1 MKFQAAARAYV
12 GSKETQEDAW
22 RVHDAKG
29 SDAGEIAV
37 SDAGVALTGGGLI
50 LVADGIGGHYGG
62 DTASRITADTF
73 TKEFFSQQGAA
84 EGRLKGALTAANEA
98 IAEEQRKQPS
108 LKDMGATLVTGFIE
122 ADRLAFLS
130 IGDSLILR
138 YRDGE
143 LHRVNVDHSYLEI
156 ADREALGSND
166 RDLWRDVMS
175 RKGRDSITI
184 AVLGRPLEEFGHSPQ
199 VATRKILPGDLMIFS
214 SDGLETLSMV
224 QIQNFIR
231 ELLPR
236 GIEVVAD
243 GLIKA
248 IEGIGGNRSYQDNA
262 TLVVV
267 RAEDEPAAQ
276 TTVGT
281 AAAAAPAAS
290 EAAKTVP
297 VTPKTAPL
305 PPKQPAAEAAPP
317 VPQSPAQPQ
326 GSISSSARSGKWSPA
341 KLVFGIAV
349 GLLLVGAA
357 ALALGMFG
365 SFRSAPNTA
374 TTPNIVPPAPPAV
387 QAPAPTGE
395 TGLKQ
400 LPPPPNEDGEDRPRR
415 QSPAFQPPPFQ
426 PKGSLP
432 SPDLSPPPPR
442 QIFPEYTPRGFGGR
456 TNHDRAPQIYV
467 QRYADADGA
476 SSRHLAARRAPAEIC
491 D

>member
-1 MKFQAAARAYV
+1 MKFQAAARAFI
-12 GSKETQEDAW
+12 GSKETQEDAR

-29 SDAGEIAV
+29 GDAGEIAG
-37 SDAGVALTGGGLI
+37 SDTGVALTGGGLI

-62 DTASRITADTF
+62 DVASRVTADTF
-73 TKEFFSQQGAA
+73 VKEFFAQGGNP
-84 EGRLKGALTAANEA
+84 EGRLKSALTAANDA

-122 ADRLAFLS
+122 GDRLAFLS

-166 RDLWRDVMS
+166 RDIWRDVMS

-184 AVLGRPLEEFGHSPQ
+184 AVLGRPLEEFGHAPQ
-199 VATRKILPGDLMIFS
+199 IATRKIMPGDLMIFS

-236 GIEVVAD
+236 GIEAVAD

-248 IEGIGGNRSYQDNA
+248 VEGIGGNRSYQDNA

-267 RAEDEPAAQ
+267 QAADEPAAR
-276 TTVGT
+276 TTVG
-281 AAAAAPAAS
+281 AAATPAPAVA
-290 EAAKTVP
+290 EAAKTAP

-317 VPQSPAQPQ
+317 VPETPPQPQ
-326 GSISSSARSGKWSPA
+326 GAISSSARTGKWSPA

-357 ALALGMFG
+357 ALGYGLIG
-365 SFRSAPNTA
+365 SFRSAPTTA
-374 TTPNIVPPAPPAV
+374 TTPNVVPPAPPAV

-400 LPPPPNEDGEDRPRR
+400 LPPPASEDSEDRPRR
-415 QSPAFQPPPFQ
+415 QSPAFQP
-426 PKGSLP
+426 KGSSP
-432 SPDLSPPPPR
+432 SPELAPPPR
-442 QIFPEYTPRGFGGR
+442 QILPNDFPPPRGFGGR
-456 TNHDRAPQIYV
+456 TRDDRAPELYSR
-467 QRYADADGA
+467 RYADADRAG
-476 SSRHLAARRAPAEIC
+476 SQHLAATRAPIEIC
-491 D
+491 E